1 VDSIRQINFNTG
13 VSIIF
18 KFHSQKVSN
27 LQTATVHAIFADE
40 ELPESMYDE
49 IQFRLAATQG
59 YFHMVF
65 TATLGQELWRKAI
78 QPGSKDEEMFHSAFK
93 QKVSMYDCLE
103 YVDSNIATPWTKELI
118 ETEVIPKCKNEAE
131 VRRRV
136 FGEFVVDEG
145 KTYYGFDPERNVGP
159 AVVSVSR
166 LWRVYAGVDPGSG
179 GTNHPA
185 SICFVGVDA
194 DCKRGVVFRGW
205 RGDGVETTAGD
216 VFEKYVSLSR
226 DLSVVDK
233 RYDWAAKD
241 FATIAERAGVS
252 FNKAD
257 KSRDLGE
264 ELMNTLFRNG
274 MLVIAGGDP
283 ELSKLVGELM
293 TLQKRTD
300 KTKARDDF
308 IDALRYAVTSIP
320 WDWEALNAVPNE
332 KEEKEIV
339 VKVKTDA
346 ELLAE
351 EVSARRKMFDD
362 PRGENVDAGTW
373 VEEADEIDYWNS
385 QYGG

>member
-1 VDSIRQINFNTG
+1 
-13 VSIIF
+13 
-18 KFHSQKVSN
+18 
-27 LQTATVHAIFADE
+27 
-40 ELPESMYDE
+40 
-49 IQFRLAATQG
+49 
-59 YFHMVF
+59 
-65 TATLGQELWRKAI
+65 
-78 QPGSKDEEMFHSAFK
+78 
-93 QKVSMYDCLE
+93 
-103 YVDSNIATPWTKELI
+103 
-118 ETEVIPKCKNEAE
+118 
-131 VRRRV
+131 
-136 FGEFVVDEG
+136 
-145 KTYYGFDPERNVGP
+145 
-159 AVVSVSR
+159 
-166 LWRVYAGVDPGSG
+166 
-179 GTNHPA
+179 
-185 SICFVGVDA
+185 
-194 DCKRGVVFRGW
+194 
-205 RGDGVETTAGD
+205 